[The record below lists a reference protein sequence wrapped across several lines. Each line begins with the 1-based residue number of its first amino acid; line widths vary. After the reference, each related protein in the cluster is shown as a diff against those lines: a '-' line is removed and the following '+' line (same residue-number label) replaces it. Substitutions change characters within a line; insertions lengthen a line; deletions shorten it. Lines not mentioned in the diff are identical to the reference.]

1 MFAPVC
7 LIITVNFVIFFFVI
21 WSLGHRHTL
30 HLRSSEQHSRRHQ
43 RCLTAIAIM
52 TLLGLTWIFGALAF
66 GGARLVFEYLF
77 CIFNSLQGLFIFIFH
92 CLRLDDV
99 RKHWSTLFSK
109 RSLRYTRSVT
119 SQRAMSTIVERTA
132 SRKAGSDVS
141 KRSSVKQVGNG
152 TTANGLKK
160 PDVDK
165 NGHAQVYSN
174 QAYDNDI
181 A

>member
-1 MFAPVC
+1 
-7 LIITVNFVIFFFVI
+7 
-21 WSLGHRHTL
+21 
-30 HLRSSEQHSRRHQ
+30 
-43 RCLTAIAIM
+43 
-52 TLLGLTWIFGALAF
+52 
-66 GGARLVFEYLF
+66 
-77 CIFNSLQGLFIFIFH
+77 
-92 CLRLDDV
+92 
-99 RKHWSTLFSK
+99 
-109 RSLRYTRSVT
+109 
-119 SQRAMSTIVERTA
+119 MSTIVERTA

-181 A
+181 AWALLLEAAVSRCGCSFFLDIAR